1 MVIYN
6 CFLCNFT
13 TNIKTNYNTHLNT
26 KKHNNNEQIHQA
38 SKKEKSTKEHNSPKK
53 VAQKST
59 KLSQNVNCDFCNLK
73 FKTKAN
79 MRRHIKNYCKKINES
94 DIIVLDN
101 KVNDI
106 EYALKF
112 QQNQHEKEKKFLYK
126 QIELLLGKV
135 GNTTINNTNNIQLN
149 NYGNEDLSHITDKL
163 KNELVKIPYGMIP
176 KLIEEVHFNNKKPE
190 NMNISLINKKDNK
203 IKIFNG
209 DKWIYKNKDETITD
223 LLDGKYFILDS
234 YYESIYDNLS
244 KSKKINYEKF
254 RINYDDKDKKLIEKL
269 KEECELILLNN
280 R

>member
-26 KKHNNNEQIHQA
+26 RKHNSNEKIHQV
-38 SKKEKSTKEHNSPKK
+38 SKNGKSTKEHNSLKK

-94 DIIVLDN
+94 DLIVLDN

>member
-26 KKHNNNEQIHQA
+26 KKHNNNEKILQA
-38 SKKEKSTKEHNSPKK
+38 SKNEKSTKEHNSLKK

-79 MRRHIKNYCKKINES
+79 MRRHIKNYCKKMNES
-94 DIIVLDN
+94 ELIVLDN

-176 KLIEEVHFNNKKPE
+176 KLIEEVHFNDNKPE